1 MFILIKIE
9 TSSIL
14 ATTLMVLAVS
24 SSPKANRRDPNIVS
38 SRGHITRSNGCDE
51 DCRRNMRRRK
61 LIETKDYM
69 TSVRN
74 GELTDKEQN
83 THIMLDRLMSR
94 KYENSAETYSFKL
107 LFFCDYFNVNLIISY
122 RFIN

>member
-1 MFILIKIE
+1 MCILIKIE
-9 TSSIL
+9 TGFIL
-14 ATTLMVLAVS
+14 AATLMVLAVS
-24 SSPKANRRDPNIVS
+24 SSPKGNRRDVNIVS

-69 TSVRN
+69 NSVRN
-74 GELTDKEQN
+74 GELAEKEQN

-94 KYENSAETYSFKL
+94 MYENYAETYSFKL
-107 LFFCDYFNVNLIISY
+107 LRLW
-122 RFIN
+122 